1 VRSHRAAGSCR
12 QRGFTLLE
20 VLLALTIC
28 TIALASLFAVIVG
41 NKQLIFRAQGALSE
55 SAELQ
60 DLITRSLLV
69 DQEGELL
76 VEPAESEYR
85 IRLIAD
91 ELEAPERKTS
101 ETTEALYQYEIE
113 NEDGEVVMSGTY
125 WVTLEEAE

>member
-1 VRSHRAAGSCR
+1 MTQRAAGSWR

-41 NKQLIFRAQGALSE
+41 NKQLIFRAQGALNE

-69 DQEGELL
+69 DQEGALL
-76 VEPAESEYR
+76 AEPEESEYR